1 MALESVP
8 HPLSGPV
15 AAGPWASVNWLREVM
30 HSPAGLIGVVLT
42 VVVVAAAALAGVLAP
57 FDPLAPVGAAL
68 AEPSAA
74 HPMGTDD
81 LGRDVLSGVLF
92 GARASMGI
100 GVGVAAIV
108 AVIGFVVGAV
118 SGYVGG
124 NLDDVL
130 MRMTEAV
137 QVLPRFF
144 LAIVV
149 LATFGPGLDK
159 LVIVLGV
166 TSWAIVAR
174 VVRAETLSLRRQ
186 EFLDAARALGA
197 TRTRILFRHVLPN
210 VMPSMRTYL
219 ALVVAQ
225 AILMEASLGFLG
237 LADPSV
243 MTWGALAGTAQRF
256 LRAAWWLAVFPG
268 GAIAV
273 AVLGINLLSDG
284 FQATSAS
291 GPSRQGLS

>member
-1 MALESVP
+1 MELESVP
-8 HPLSGPV
+8 PGLG
-15 AAGPWASVNWLREVM
+15 ARLARPWEPMGWLRQLLR
-30 HSPAGLIGVVLT
+30 SPAGSIGVALT
-42 VVVVAAAALAGVLAP
+42 VLVIAGAVLADVVAP
-57 FDPLAPVGAAL
+57 FDPLAPVGRAL
-68 AEPSAA
+68 AAPSAT

-100 GVGVAAIV
+100 GFGVAAIV
-108 AVIGFVVGAV
+108 AVIGFLVGAV
-118 SGYVGG
+118 SGYLGG
-124 NLDDVL
+124 NVDDVL
-130 MRMTEAV
+130 MRITEAV

-159 LVIVLGV
+159 LVVVLGV

-174 VVRAETLSLRRQ
+174 VVRAETLSLRHQ
-186 EFLDAARALGA
+186 EFLDAARAIGA
-197 TRTRILFRHVLPN
+197 TRTRILLRHVLPN
-210 VMPSMRTYL
+210 VLPSMRTYL
-219 ALVVAQ
+219 ALTVAQ

-237 LADPSV
+237 LSDPSV

-256 LRAAWWLAVFPG
+256 LRVAWWLAVFPG

-291 GPSRQGLS
+291 GRQGKGPL

>member
-8 HPLSGPV
+8 PGRASPI
-15 AAGPWASVNWLREVM
+15 AGPWEPVGWLRELLR
-30 HSPAGLIGVVLT
+30 SPAGSIGLVLIVLVIT
-42 VVVVAAAALAGVLAP
+42 AAALASVLAP
-57 FDPLAPVGAAL
+57 FDPLAPVGRAL
-68 AEPSAA
+68 AEPSAT

-100 GVGVAAIV
+100 GLGVAAIV
-108 AVIGFVVGAV
+108 AVIGFVVGAI

-124 NLDDVL
+124 NVDDVL
-130 MRMTEAV
+130 MRITETV

-149 LATFGPGLDK
+149 LAIFGPGLDK
-159 LVIVLGV
+159 LVLVLGV

-186 EFLDAARALGA
+186 EFLDAARAMGA
-197 TRTRILFRHVLPN
+197 TQTRILQRHVLPN
-210 VMPSMRTYL
+210 VLPSMRTYL
-219 ALVVAQ
+219 ALTVAQ

-237 LADPSV
+237 LSDPSV

-256 LRAAWWLAVFPG
+256 LRVAWWLAVFPG

-291 GPSRQGLS
+291 SPTAKEPS

>member
-1 MALESVP
+1 MALDSVP
-8 HPLSGPV
+8 TPS
-15 AAGPWASVNWLREVM
+15 AARIVGRPFEPEGWLRGLLR
-30 HSPAGLIGVVLT
+30 SPAGLIGLTLT
-42 VVVVAAAALAGVLAP
+42 VVVLAAAALAGALAP
-57 FDPLAPVGAAL
+57 FDPFAPVGRAL
-68 AEPSAA
+68 AEPSAV

-81 LGRDVLSGVLF
+81 IGRDVLSGVLF

-100 GVGVAAIV
+100 GLGVAAIV
-108 AVIGFVVGAV
+108 AVIGFAVGAV
-118 SGYVGG
+118 SGYFGG
-124 NLDDVL
+124 NVDDIL
-130 MRMTEAV
+130 MRVTEAV

-159 LVIVLGV
+159 LVVVLGV

-197 TRTRILFRHVLPN
+197 SRTRILLRHVLPN
-210 VMPSMRTYL
+210 VLPSMRTYL
-219 ALVVAQ
+219 ALIVAQ

-237 LADPSV
+237 LSDPSV
-243 MTWGALAGTAQRF
+243 MTWGAIAGTAQRF
-256 LRAAWWLAVFPG
+256 LRVAWWLAVFPG
-268 GAIAV
+268 GAIAL

-284 FQATSAS
+284 LQATSAS
-291 GPSRQGLS
+291 GARGEELV

>member
-8 HPLSGPV
+8 PGL
-15 AAGPWASVNWLREVM
+15 AAPMANRWEPGGWLRQLLR
-30 HSPAGLIGVVLT
+30 SPAGSIGVSLTLLVIAGAVL
-42 VVVVAAAALAGVLAP
+42 ADVLAP
-57 FDPLAPVGAAL
+57 FDPLAPVGRAL

-100 GVGVAAIV
+100 GLGVAAIV

-118 SGYVGG
+118 SGYLGG
-124 NLDDVL
+124 NVDDVL
-130 MRMTEAV
+130 MRITEAV

-186 EFLDAARALGA
+186 EFLDAARAIGA
-197 TRTRILFRHVLPN
+197 TQTRILLRHVLPN
-210 VMPSMRTYL
+210 VLPSMRTFL
-219 ALVVAQ
+219 ALTVAQ

-237 LADPSV
+237 LSDPSV

-256 LRAAWWLAVFPG
+256 LRVAWWLAVFPG

-284 FQATSAS
+284 FQATSAAS
-291 GPSRQGLS
+291 PTAKEPS